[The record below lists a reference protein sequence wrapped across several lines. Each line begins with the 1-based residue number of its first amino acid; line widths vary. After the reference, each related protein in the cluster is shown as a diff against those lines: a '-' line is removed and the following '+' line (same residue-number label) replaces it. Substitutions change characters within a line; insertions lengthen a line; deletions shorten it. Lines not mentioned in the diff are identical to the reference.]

1 MDSNTREPYTRKRKS
16 AKAKEELQSN
26 PAPARHKEHR
36 HPPKEPTP
44 LMLINEI
51 SKLFCNHMRKH
62 DDPALNNSYRHI
74 LFHLAHRDGRTQL
87 ELAKL
92 THLKPPTV
100 SVSLAKLEAEGY
112 VERTTDPDDMRQT
125 RVYLTEKGLEVDRR
139 ARTAIEAIDK
149 KVTESLTEEE
159 RSELLGLLIKLR
171 DNLIGDDIP
180 PHEII

>member
-1 MDSNTREPYTRKRKS
+1 MNSNNREPYMRRRKS
-16 AKAKEELQSN
+16 PQMQTEEKLPAAEQPKE
-26 PAPARHKEHR
+26 RKC
-36 HPPKEPTP
+36 PPKDPTP

-100 SVSLAKLEAEGY
+100 SVSLAKLEADGY
-112 VERTTDPDDMRQT
+112 VERTADPDDLRQT
-125 RVYLTEKGLEVDRR
+125 RVYLTEKGQEVDRR
-139 ARTAIEAIDK
+139 ARIAIDEIES
-149 KVTESLTEEE
+149 KVTECLCEAERTELI
-159 RSELLGLLIKLR
+159 SLLIKLR
-171 DNLIGDDIP
+171 DNLTGEHITE
-180 PHEII
+180 HETI